1 MQFSPGDFRSMAVQT
16 KKPKAAATEE
26 SISESQEEAASNLY
40 SCPQDGCV
48 KVFQRSVMSN
58 SYIFY

>member
-1 MQFSPGDFRSMAVQT
+1 MAVQT